1 MKNELSNGNV
11 FDEKYEELLRKI
23 KEHKGETVRI
33 STIQIWLC
41 IDYPSAAQLFDRFV
55 SDDEEKSLVDGDN
68 VVL

>member
-11 FDEKYEELLRKI
+11 LDEKYEELLRKI

-41 IDYPSAAQLFDRFV
+41 IDYPSAAKLFDRFV
-55 SDDEEKSLVDGDN
+55 FDDEAKSLVNGDN

>member
-1 MKNELSNGNV
+1 MKNELSNDNV
-11 FDEKYEELLRKI
+11 LDEKYEELLRKI

-41 IDYPSAAQLFDRFV
+41 IDYPSAVQLFDRFV
-55 SDDEEKSLVDGDN
+55 SDDEAKSLVDGDN